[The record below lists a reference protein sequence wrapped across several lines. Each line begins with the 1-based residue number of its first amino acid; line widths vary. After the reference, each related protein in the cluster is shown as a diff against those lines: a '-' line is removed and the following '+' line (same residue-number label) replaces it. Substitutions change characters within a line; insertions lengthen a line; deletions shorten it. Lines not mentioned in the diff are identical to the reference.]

1 MIWMLEGFVLI
12 ILKCAC
18 SLVVVT
24 EGSGRLFLFFFF
36 FNTLKKTFMTTA
48 ICFYCAIFLFLNQT
62 IRLTRLENAS
72 YIKAF
77 DITKHPPPSLSFA
90 IHCTYTLRIKRVKLL
105 YEVTQWTFWGF
116 FHSTPSQP
124 DVLLQAILF
133 NLINH
138 RSFYLFLFVFIFF
151 NPHPSNYGT
160 TSVIPG

>member
-24 EGSGRLFLFFFF
+24 EGSGRFFFSSF
-36 FNTLKKTFMTTA
+36 LINTLKKTFMTTA

-77 DITKHPPPSLSFA
+77 DITKHPPHLSRLLSTVR
-90 IHCTYTLRIKRVKLL
+90 IHCGLNVLNYCTKWRSGLFEDFSTAHHHSLMC
-105 YEVTQWTFWGF
+105 F
-116 FHSTPSQP
+116 FKQ
-124 DVLLQAILF
+124 
-133 NLINH
+133 
-138 RSFYLFLFVFIFF
+138 FYSI
-151 NPHPSNYGT
+151 
-160 TSVIPG
+160 